1 MEENNLIGHLSE
13 LRNRLIKALIFC
25 LVLLVFM
32 FPFADDIYVL
42 FSKPLIES
50 LPESSDLIAIGVGSP
65 FIVPIKLILSISILI
80 SIPYII
86 YQIWSFAK
94 PGLLDGEKKLMLPF
108 AISSFILFYL
118 GAIFAFYIV
127 VPVLINFFIS
137 TAPESVKIMTDISQ
151 FFNFAIKIIIG
162 FGIAFQV
169 PVFTI
174 ISVRLGIFTKET
186 LKKSRPYF
194 IILFFIIGMF
204 LTPPDI
210 LSQVFLALPM
220 WMLFELGIL
229 ISKDKY

>member
-1 MEENNLIGHLSE
+1 
-13 LRNRLIKALIFC
+13 
-25 LVLLVFM
+25 
-32 FPFADDIYVL
+32 
-42 FSKPLIES
+42 
-50 LPESSDLIAIGVGSP
+50 
-65 FIVPIKLILSISILI
+65 
-80 SIPYII
+80 
-86 YQIWSFAK
+86 
-94 PGLLDGEKKLMLPF
+94 MLPF

-127 VPVLINFFIS
+127 VPVLINFFIN

-169 PVFTI
+169 PIFTI

-186 LKKSRPYF
+186 LRNSRPYF

-220 WMLFELGIL
+220 WMLFEIGIL
-229 ISKDKY
+229 ISKDKD

>member
-1 MEENNLIGHLSE
+1 MEENSLIGHLSE
-13 LRNRLIKALIFC
+13 LRNRLIKALVFC
-25 LVLLVFM
+25 LVLFVFM
-32 FPFADDIYVL
+32 FPFADDIYTI

-50 LPESSDLIAIGVGSP
+50 LPESSNLIAIGVGSP
-65 FIVPIKLILSISILI
+65 FIVPIKLIVSICILLSM
-80 SIPYII
+80 PYII
-86 YQIWSFAK
+86 YQMWLFAK
-94 PGLLDGEKKLMLPF
+94 PGLLNDEKKLMLPF
-108 AISSFILFYL
+108 AVSSFLLFYL
-118 GAIFAFYIV
+118 GAIFAFYVV

-151 FFNFAIKIIIG
+151 FFSFAIKIIVG

-169 PVFTI
+169 PIFTI

-186 LKKSRPYF
+186 LRKSRPYF

-210 LSQVFLALPM
+210 LSQIFLALPM

-229 ISKDKY
+229 ISKDKG

>member
-13 LRNRLIKALIFC
+13 LRNRLIKALVFC
-25 LVLLVFM
+25 LVLFVFM
-32 FPFADDIYVL
+32 FPFADDIYTV

-50 LPESSDLIAIGVGSP
+50 LPESSNLIAIGVGSP
-65 FIVPIKLILSISILI
+65 FIVPIKLIVSICILI

-86 YQIWSFAK
+86 YQMWLFAK
-94 PGLLDGEKKLMLPF
+94 PGLLNDEKKLMLPF
-108 AISSFILFYL
+108 AISSFLLFYL

-137 TAPESVKIMTDISQ
+137 TAPESVKIIV
-151 FFNFAIKIIIG
+151 G

-169 PVFTI
+169 PIFTI

-186 LKKSRPYF
+186 LRKSRPYF

-210 LSQVFLALPM
+210 LSQIFLALPM

-229 ISKDKY
+229 ISKDKG

>member
-1 MEENNLIGHLSE
+1 
-13 LRNRLIKALIFC
+13 
-25 LVLLVFM
+25 M

-127 VPVLINFFIS
+127 VPILINFFIN

-169 PVFTI
+169 PI
-174 ISVRLGIFTKET
+174 IYNYFSKAWYIYKRNFK
-186 LKKSRPYF
+186 KKSGR
-194 IILFFIIGMF
+194 
-204 LTPPDI
+204 
-210 LSQVFLALPM
+210 
-220 WMLFELGIL
+220 
-229 ISKDKY
+229 IS

>member
-1 MEENNLIGHLSE
+1 MCI
-13 LRNRLIKALIFC
+13 RDR
-25 LVLLVFM
+25 
-32 FPFADDIYVL
+32 
-42 FSKPLIES
+42 
-50 LPESSDLIAIGVGSP
+50 
-65 FIVPIKLILSISILI
+65 
-80 SIPYII
+80 PYII
-86 YQIWSFAK
+86 YQIWLFAK
-94 PGLLDGEKKLMLPF
+94 PGLLEGEKKLMLPF

-127 VPVLINFFIS
+127 VPVLISFFIN

-169 PVFTI
+169 PIFTI

-186 LKKSRPYF
+186 LRNSRPYF

-229 ISKDKY
+229 ISKDKD

>member
-1 MEENNLIGHLSE
+1 MSGNNLISHLSE
-13 LRNRLIKALIFC
+13 LRNRLIKTLIFC
-25 LVLLVFM
+25 LILFVLL
-32 FPFADDIYVL
+32 FPFADGVYVL

-65 FIVPIKLILSISILI
+65 FIVPIKLILSICILI
-80 SIPYII
+80 SIPYAF
-86 YQIWSFAK
+86 YQMWLFAK
-94 PGLLDGEKKLMLPF
+94 PGLLDREKRVMFPF
-108 AISSFILFYL
+108 VISSFILFYL
-118 GAIFAFYIV
+118 GAFFAFYIV
-127 VPVLINFFIS
+127 VPILINFFIS

-174 ISVRLGIFTKET
+174 ISVRLGVFTKES
-186 LKKSRPYF
+186 LRKSRPYF
-194 IILFFIIGMF
+194 IILFFVMGMF

-220 WMLFELGIL
+220 WLLFELGIL
-229 ISKDKY
+229 ISKDMD

>member
-1 MEENNLIGHLSE
+1 MCLLEELNRNIQVLMELD
-13 LRNRLIKALIFC
+13 K
-25 LVLLVFM
+25 
-32 FPFADDIYVL
+32 L
-42 FSKPLIES
+42 FQLKT
-50 LPESSDLIAIGVGSP
+50 
-65 FIVPIKLILSISILI
+65 LILILCSFSQTALPNLELMQMLKRHIS
-80 SIPYII
+80 
-86 YQIWSFAK
+86 ADEK

-127 VPVLINFFIS
+127 VPVLINFFIN

-151 FFNFAIKIIIG
+151 FFNFTIKIIIG

-169 PVFTI
+169 PIFTI

-186 LKKSRPYF
+186 LRKSRPYF

-229 ISKDKY
+229 ISKDKD